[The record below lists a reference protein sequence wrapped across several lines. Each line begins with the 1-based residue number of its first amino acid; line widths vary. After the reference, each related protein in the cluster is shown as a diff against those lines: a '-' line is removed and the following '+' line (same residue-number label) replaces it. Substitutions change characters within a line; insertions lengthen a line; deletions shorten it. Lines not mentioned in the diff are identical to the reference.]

1 MLLVFGKKDLVNY
14 KNILLLYPFLYLTM
28 NLRALLLI
36 FLWGSCL
43 LSYAQERDTLIFNLI
58 RKKYS
63 LEHIHLPKCSYL
75 HKEKRLIRLT
85 THLV

>member
-1 MLLVFGKKDLVNY
+1 
-14 KNILLLYPFLYLTM
+14 M

-43 LSYAQERDTLIFNLI
+43 LSYAQERDTTYIQP
-58 RKKYS
+58 YS
-63 LEHIHLPKCSYL
+63 QEIWLRAYTPTKMLL